1 MRQLLFL
8 SVLVLLSGCGYKA
21 PPYYEKPKTMDAN
34 VTL

>member
-8 SVLVLLSGCGYKA
+8 AILVLLSGCGYKA
-21 PPYYEKPKTMDAN
+21 SPYYEKSKKVDAN